1 MFGVSSFTRQCDG
14 FSRRQI
20 LQAGGLGLFGLNLP
34 SLLRAEAA
42 SKSDS
47 KPMNCIL
54 LFAAGGMSNIDTFD
68 LKPDAPVEYRGEFTP
83 ISSNVPGTQVCEY
96 LPRMAQAMDKVCMI
110 KSIVHGESGDHTAA
124 MHYMLTGYPQRPDPT
139 GQPVGSTIYPAFG
152 SVIAKELGWRNNL
165 PPNVLIGNK
174 MSYVGAGYLSSKYDP
189 LPVKADPNAK
199 EFSVEDVSIPNEIGF
214 DRTMRRRRMLDRLDG
229 WQRQVESAMKSP
241 NANPLAGGAVLDR
254 SEFYRQAFDLITSPA
269 AKKAFD
275 LQSEPDALRDRY
287 GRTREGQATL
297 LARRLVE
304 SGVRFVT
311 VGFLGWDT
319 HVKNFIS
326 LKQPLL
332 PTLDQAY
339 SALLEDLSQRGM
351 LDSTLVICAGE
362 FGRTPG
368 VNGGGGRDHYA
379 PCNAV
384 GFSGAGTAMGHTVG
398 KTDSKCASVVGQSNS
413 TLDYAATIYRLLGID
428 DSQEYHTEDGR
439 PVLINAGG
447 KPIESVIA

>member
-1 MFGVSSFTRQCDG
+1 MFGVSSFSRQCDG
-14 FSRRQI
+14 VSRRQI

-42 SKSDS
+42 PQSDS

-54 LFAAGGMSNIDTFD
+54 LFTAGGMSNIDSFD

-83 ISSNVPGTQVCEY
+83 ISSNVPGTQVCEH
-96 LPRMAQAMDKVCMI
+96 LPRMAQVMDKVCMI

-152 SVIAKELGWRNNL
+152 SVIAKELGWRNSL

-189 LPVKADPNAK
+189 LPIKADPNAK
-199 EFSVEDVSIPNEIGF
+199 EFRVEDVSIPNEIGF

-229 WQRQVESAMKSP
+229 WQRQVESTLTRSASE
-241 NANPLAGGAVLDR
+241 AATGGAVLDR

-275 LQSEPDALRDRY
+275 LQSESDAMRDRY

-326 LKQPLL
+326 LKHPLL

-339 SALLEDLSQRGM
+339 SALLEDLSQRGL

-368 VNGGGGRDHYA
+368 VNGGAGRDHYA

-398 KTDSKCASVVGQSNS
+398 KTDGKCASVVGQSNS

-447 KPIESVIA
+447 KPIAGVIA